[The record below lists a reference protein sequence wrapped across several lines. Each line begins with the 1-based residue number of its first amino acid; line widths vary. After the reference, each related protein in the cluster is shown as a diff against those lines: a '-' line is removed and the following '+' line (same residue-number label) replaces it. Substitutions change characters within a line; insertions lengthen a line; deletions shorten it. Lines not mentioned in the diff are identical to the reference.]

1 MSGVWRQPSEGRVHL
16 LGTLPS
22 VVRASTK
29 SDTTP
34 DETSIAGDDEF
45 SAAIAALS
53 SAFGDPTRR
62 SIYLYLRSHPSS
74 TVTEIAQSFDLHPNV
89 VRHHLD
95 RLVAGSHVSV
105 EAPQR
110 SSSVGRPAKRYSCAD
125 IDLSIE
131 MGSRRDDLLVALLE
145 RSLEL
150 LGPEQA
156 ERMAAEV
163 GEEYGRQLAA
173 RMGPT
178 DAPRSIHS
186 AMAAIAETLTAHGF
200 AARAETTDQR
210 TSVISES
217 CPFGEAASHH
227 PVLCAV
233 DRGMVSGLLEG
244 LGATGGTTPVQ
255 LSSRARGDDTC
266 RATA

>member
-1 MSGVWRQPSEGRVHL
+1 MVINPAQEVHT
-16 LGTLPS
+16 GGEVPG
-22 VVRASTK
+22 
-29 SDTTP
+29 P
-34 DETSIAGDDEF
+34 DDGF

-62 SIYLYLRSHPSS
+62 AIYIHLRTHPSS
-74 TVTEIAQSFDLHPNV
+74 SVAELAAAFDLHPNV

-95 RLVAGSHVSV
+95 RLIAGSHVDV

-110 SSSVGRPAKRYSCAD
+110 TANVGRPAKRFSCANDD
-125 IDLSIE
+125 ISLE

-156 ERMAAEV
+156 ELMAAAV
-163 GEEYGRQLAA
+163 GEEYGRKLAA
-173 RMGPT
+173 KMGPS
-178 DAPRSIHS
+178 DAPRSVSS

-200 AARAETTDQR
+200 AARTENTDETS
-210 TSVISES
+210 SVVADS
-217 CPFGEAASHH
+217 CPFGEAAAHH

-233 DRGMVSGLLEG
+233 DRGMVTGLLQG
-244 LGATGGTTPVQ
+244 LGAGNSTTSVH

>member
-1 MSGVWRQPSEGRVHL
+1 MNEP
-16 LGTLPS
+16 T
-22 VVRASTK
+22 
-29 SDTTP
+29 TTP
-34 DETSIAGDDEF
+34 EAAFGAAGNDDDEF

-62 SIYLYLRSHPSS
+62 AIYLHLRGHPSS
-74 TVTEIAQSFDLHPNV
+74 TVTELASAFELHPNV

-95 RLVAGSHVSV
+95 RLVAGSHVTV

-125 IDLSIE
+125 LELSVE

-173 RMGPT
+173 RMGPS
-178 DAPRSIHS
+178 DGPRSIHS

-200 AARAETTDQR
+200 AARAETTEQSS
-210 TSVISES
+210 SVISES
-217 CPFGEAASHH
+217 CPFGEAAAHH

-233 DRGMVSGLLEG
+233 DRGMVAGLLDG
-244 LGATGGTTPVQ
+244 LGATETSTSVQ
-255 LSSRARGDDTC
+255 LSSRARGDASC